1 MLTPELGT
9 TKVIYLKED
18 FQPSLVE
25 RNLTESQLRIF
36 SGGKSCFKVKQHLMP
51 ARHKP
56 GKALVSCLVTGHSHR
71 EQCWAGMSHLCLK
84 PQQCPH
90 GASSPQNQRDARNEL
105 SQTGEFG
112 NSQIFPGQN
121 QAAGD
126 ALLIPLSCPF
136 PGQGDPEVPQLP
148 P

>member
-51 ARHKP
+51 ARHKA
-56 GKALVSCLVTGHSHR
+56 GKALVSCLVRTFPQRAVLGRDVTFVS
-71 EQCWAGMSHLCLK
+71 EATAMSPWCIIPAESAGC
-84 PQQCPH
+84 
-90 GASSPQNQRDARNEL
+90 
-105 SQTGEFG
+105 T
-112 NSQIFPGQN
+112 
-121 QAAGD
+121 
-126 ALLIPLSCPF
+126 
-136 PGQGDPEVPQLP
+136 
-148 P
+148 